1 MVVMSFMLL
10 NFEIERK
17 YTKTFASKLKFY
29 YDFSSYLTILINL
42 DGNQEFILD
51 IVKSEKEGL
60 NAKKTIF

>member
-1 MVVMSFMLL
+1 MLL

>member
-1 MVVMSFMLL
+1 MLL

-42 DGNQEFILD
+42 DGNLDQEFILD